1 MKTLSIFALALG
13 GLTLA
18 GCSGVQRT
26 PPIQV
31 WPDMRMQPKFE
42 AQQSSGLFVDG
53 RASRRRPEGVVARG
67 HMLDDSPLNTGLQ
80 GDGQYIGRNP
90 LPVTADLLAEGEWR
104 FNTYCAPCHDRT
116 GLGRG
121 MVAQR
126 WTAWQPANL
135 TEDRLVEAADG
146 DLFNVI
152 TYGRRTMPPYGAQ
165 NRPEERWAI
174 VAYLRVLQRAQHGS
188 VSEVPDAQRG
198 ALEYKPGPPPIEM
211 PSLDEPGQPGKAEPG
226 KGAAKQ

>member
-1 MKTLSIFALALG
+1 MRTFSIFAFALG
-13 GLTLA
+13 VLTLS

-53 RASRRRPEGVVARG
+53 RASRRRPDGVIARG
-67 HMLDDSPLNTGLQ
+67 HMLEDSPMNTGMQ
-80 GDGQYIGRNP
+80 PDGQYVGKS
-90 LPVTADLLAEGEWR
+90 PVAITPAVLAEGEWR
-104 FNTYCAPCHDRT
+104 FNTYCAPCHDKT
-116 GLGRG
+116 ALGRG
-121 MVAQR
+121 MVSQR

-135 TEDRLVEAADG
+135 TEQRLVEAADG

-152 TYGRRTMPPYGAQ
+152 SYGRRTMPPYGSQ

-174 VAYLRVLQRAQHGS
+174 VAYLRVLQRAQHGTLND
-188 VSEVPDAQRG
+188 VPEG
-198 ALEYKPGPPPIEM
+198 ARTGLEYKPGPPPVEV
-211 PSLDEPGQPGKAEPG
+211 PSLETEPNPA
-226 KGAAKQ
+226 KGAPKQ

>member
-1 MKTLSIFALALG
+1 MKTFAIISVSLG
-13 GLTLA
+13 VAVLT

-26 PPIQV
+26 PPIQL

-42 AQQSSGLFVDG
+42 AQQTSGLFVDG
-53 RASRRRPEGVVARG
+53 RASRRRPDGVVARG
-67 HMLDDSPLNTGLQ
+67 HMLEDTAVNTGLQ
-80 GDGQYIGRNP
+80 GDGMYVGKSPIA
-90 LPVTADLLAEGEWR
+90 VTPAVLAEGEWR
-104 FNTYCAPCHDRT
+104 FNTYCAPCHDKT
-116 GLGRG
+116 GLGKG
-121 MVAQR
+121 MVSQR

-152 TYGRRTMPPYGAQ
+152 TYGRRTMPPYGAP

-188 VSEVPDAQRG
+188 LSDVPESARTG
-198 ALEYKPGPPPIEM
+198 LEYKPGPPPIEM
-211 PSLDEPGQPGKAEPG
+211 PSLDEPTPA
-226 KGAAKQ
+226 KGAPKQ